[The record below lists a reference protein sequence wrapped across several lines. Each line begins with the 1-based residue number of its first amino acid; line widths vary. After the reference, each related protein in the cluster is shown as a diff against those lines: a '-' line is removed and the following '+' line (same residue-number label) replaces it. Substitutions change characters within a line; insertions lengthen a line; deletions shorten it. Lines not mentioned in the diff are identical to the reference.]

1 VPKLDPVIVIIAP
14 KLGIDSGKILRI
26 SGGGYENAE
35 KIKTA
40 RSKMVIDTLR
50 AFPDPWEIK
59 QSN

>member
-14 KLGIDSGKILRI
+14 KLGIDRGKILRI

-35 KIKTA
+35 KIKPA
-40 RSKMVIDTLR
+40 RSKMVTDTLR
-50 AFPDPWEIK
+50 AFPEPWEIK